1 MAVDSLIYGTVE
13 DWDIYRNGGNPDPD
27 LRVYCLSEYLSEY
40 DMTPIGTPIN
50 KSLACSGLGNE
61 SVFSRIKWYYT
72 GDLAT
77 AGEGGGADV
86 SPTFTDLR
94 AVTNWCFGDTHRVYS
109 GSMTE
114 YGQDGSVIIDGD
126 EAASG
131 TYPDLCR
138 YAPEPASE
146 PYAPTLWLN
155 RSNIKPITQFAHK
168 NLVALLYVEVSD
180 ELTLDINKRHS
191 YYLKDYLDNYTTTY
205 PYIYGVYF
213 RLFLDNTNETPVQR
227 MGLNAIQ
234 NCSVAVLDRVN
245 LPKTKP
251 YMYNLVSFN
260 GADIK
265 LMGGFPAQNGGFTVQ
280 GSTSAQNKTYIG
292 MCAPDTWKLHV
303 FSGNVQYQRS
313 QGYIY
318 REYSDTFE
326 EECYKQMACFG
337 LLFTADQ
344 QTALSGDIDDEL
356 MMCGVLD
363 GNLIG
368 HGIYTSGEH
377 NADNEQLKWTNS
389 NDSSYDPSYEP
400 DIDPNIYGIPTTFNA
415 VSLADGA
422 LKRYA
427 LNESDMELLGQELWN
442 VIDTTDPDALIQN
455 QTLTNFLTNN
465 PLDCIVSVKKFAL
478 PDMGQS
484 GTVNIQLGKVKLL
497 NTSAK
502 EFLSDSTILTC
513 GKKYINRKFKDWR
526 DFLCEYTLV
535 LPFCG
540 SVSLPAEIIT
550 GKWIEVRYSIDY
562 TTGTC
567 TAWVLCELDD
577 GDTETYSDTG
587 VVIDSASG
595 NCTVDIPVSGV
606 QTADLTAQIYNAN
619 ENLKAMRFN
628 NLVDGVKG
636 AMTFTQSLAGAAQG
650 GNKLQAISS
659 GLSYGQQLV
668 NSIHSQSV
676 AEWNLEHTQVPLKMI
691 GASSGCN
698 SFAHEFR
705 PRLIRYY
712 PIAAPTNEKSYAH
725 TVGYACCETMKI
737 GAHTGYAE
745 INNVEL
751 TGFTATATE
760 KAMIQSLL
768 AGGVYL

>member
-13 DWDIYRNGGNPDPD
+13 DWDIYANGGNPDPD
-27 LRVYCLSEYLSEY
+27 LKVYCLSDYLSENST
-40 DMTPIGTPIN
+40 TPLGEPIN
-50 KSLACSGLGNE
+50 KSLACSGLGTE

-77 AGEGGGADV
+77 VGEGGGGDV

-94 AVTNWCFGDTHRVYS
+94 AVTNWCLGDTHRPYS
-109 GSMTE
+109 GSQTE

-126 EAASG
+126 EVASS

-146 PYAPTLWLN
+146 PYAPISWYN

-168 NLVALLYVEVSD
+168 NLVALIYVDVSNTMSLYA
-180 ELTLDINKRHS
+180 ELHTMTLKE
-191 YYLKDYLDNYTTTY
+191 YLDTYTTTY
-205 PYIYGVYF
+205 PYIYGVSF
-213 RLFLDNTNETPVQR
+213 RLFIDNYNAQTISRT
-227 MGLNAIQ
+227 GLGRINTCA
-234 NCSVAVLDRVN
+234 VAVLDKVN
-245 LPKTKP
+245 LPRTKP
-251 YMYNLVSFN
+251 YMYNLVSFS
-260 GADIK
+260 GYYIK
-265 LMGGFPAQNGGFTVQ
+265 LMGGFPAQGGRFTVQ
-280 GSTSAQNKTYIG
+280 GSTSATNKTYIG
-292 MCAPDTWKLHV
+292 MCAPDTWKMHIIDGTE
-303 FSGNVQYQRS
+303 SNQRS
-313 QGYIY
+313 RGYVY
-318 REYSDTFE
+318 REYSATFE

-337 LLFTADQ
+337 LLFTADMT
-344 QTALSGDIDDEL
+344 TATSGAIDDEL

-363 GNLIG
+363 ENLIG

-377 NADNEQLKWTNS
+377 NADNEQLRWTNS
-389 NDSSYDPSYEP
+389 NDSTYDPSYEP
-400 DIDPNIYGIPTTFNA
+400 DIDPNIYGIPTTFNS

-427 LNESDMELLGQELWN
+427 LNDSDMELLGQELWN
-442 VIDTTDPDALIQN
+442 IIDTTDPDALIQN

-465 PLDCIVSVKKFAL
+465 PLDCIVSVKKFPL

-497 NTSAK
+497 NTSAE
-502 EFLSDSTILTC
+502 EFYSDSTILTC
-513 GKKYINRKFKDWR
+513 GKKYINRKYKDWR

-619 ENLKAMRFN
+619 ENLKAMKFN

-636 AMTFTQSLAGAAQG
+636 AMSFTQDLGKAVQG
-650 GNKLQAISS
+650 GSKLQAISS
-659 GLSYGQQLV
+659 GISYGQQIV
-668 NSIHSQSV
+668 NSLHGQSV
-676 AEWNLEHTQVPLKMI
+676 AEWNIQNTQVPLKMI

-698 SFAHEFR
+698 SFAHEFK

-712 PIAAPTNEKSYAH
+712 PITATTNEKAYAH
-725 TVGYACCETMKI
+725 TVGYACCETTKI
-737 GAHTGYAE
+737 SSRSGYAE

-751 TGFTATATE
+751 TGFAATATE

-768 AGGVYL
+768 SGGVYL